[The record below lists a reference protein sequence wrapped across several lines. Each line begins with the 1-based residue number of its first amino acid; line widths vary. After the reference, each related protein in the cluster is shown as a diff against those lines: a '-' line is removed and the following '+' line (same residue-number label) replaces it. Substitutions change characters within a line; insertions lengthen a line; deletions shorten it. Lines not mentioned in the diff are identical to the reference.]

1 MKKFTTLYQA
11 SQYALTL
18 CSAWKFSTS
27 NDFYDTMSLPQIA
40 KTHDEESISDEDSFY
55 VVADSGAIGFV
66 ADSEADI
73 DWYFLCRNNPDEL
86 LPAVFQ
92 EIQPVFQEIQQKR
105 FCTNCGKQVKADAR
119 FCIYLSL
126 IHI

>member
-119 FCIYLSL
+119 FCIYCGSKLS
-126 IHI
+126 

>member
-92 EIQPVFQEIQQKR
+92 EIQQKR

-119 FCIYLSL
+119 FCIYCGSKLS
-126 IHI
+126 